1 MARGSLKNS
10 AETKVFLDNSNK
22 NKENLLSTDLTNEI
36 AKGYI
41 SGKKTGDQV
50 LYYICALKIK
60 NKKTVFISIH

>member
-41 SGKKTGDQV
+41 SGKKNRRSSAV
-50 LYYICALKIK
+50 LHMCLK
-60 NKKTVFISIH
+60 N